1 MNRAADID
9 RRHPDDYLDDS
20 PVVGNFRHPLVV
32 GLHRFRLPYES
43 KIDIASIV
51 PHDEFWSSLYAM
63 YSDEFRDGVIHVDI
77 EDFVYVV
84 TTTYYDQL
92 ESGNNHK
99 IWSRWLVLSWINAF
113 HNWIEPEHP
122 DYIAMDYWIGNK
134 RLDYNGLEHIA

>member
-9 RRHPDDYLDDS
+9 RRHPDVNFDD
-20 PVVGNFRHPLVV
+20 PPTVVNFCHPLVV
-32 GLHRFRLPYES
+32 GLHRFRLAYES
-43 KIDIASIV
+43 KIDIARIV

-63 YSDEFRDGVIHVDI
+63 YSDEFPDGVIHVDT

-84 TTTYYDQL
+84 TTTYYAQL

-113 HNWIEPEHP
+113 HNWIEPERP
-122 DYIAMDYWIGNK
+122 DFTAMDYWIENQ
-134 RLDYNGLEHIA
+134 RLDFNGLEH